1 MTAVKEGEAGEF
13 DLLGRKFNVWHG
25 INYTQVFESGDSEE
39 LLHFH
44 GKRLTV
50 EEATIATFAWIKGHE
65 VGERTGVAKF
75 KAYLGQVLGFAMAAD
90 VNGKVI

>member
-25 INYTQVFESGDSEE
+25 INYTQVFESGDAEE

-50 EEATIATFAWIKGHE
+50 GRSHH
-65 VGERTGVAKF
+65 R
-75 KAYLGQVLGFAMAAD
+75 D
-90 VNGKVI
+90 VRLDQGPRGR